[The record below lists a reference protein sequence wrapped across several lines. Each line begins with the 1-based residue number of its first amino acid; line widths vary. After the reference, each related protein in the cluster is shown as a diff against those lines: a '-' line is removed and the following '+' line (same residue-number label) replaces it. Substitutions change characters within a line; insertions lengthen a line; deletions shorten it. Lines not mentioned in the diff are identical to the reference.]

1 NPVQNPVLK
10 ADTIKAFEAKK
21 AEILAGK
28 FHPFQGPVK
37 DQTGKVRIA
46 AGQAMSEAELWS
58 LNWYVD
64 GVEGKLP

>member
-1 NPVQNPVLK
+1 
-10 ADTIKAFEAKK
+10 
-21 AEILAGK
+21 
-28 FHPFQGPVK
+28 VK